1 MMAHRE
7 VTQEQFEHLLDDV
20 TYLQDEAEAL
30 KYVIDQVPYSETP
43 PDQMSILDMLRY
55 LDFLQVH
62 HFRPVVEE
70 VFSENRIL
78 SVTPLSEKEKDFQ
91 TATDSAEKEETD
103 VFTVL
108 KKIIKHRAALTNV
121 VRKIPLIDWERELKD
136 SDGNRK
142 NLFTFA
148 SEMVSAERKI
158 LKEIA
163 DLVLI
168 HQNEKLSNREI
179 NQKVEQ
185 RKSEMD
191 Q

>member
-1 MMAHRE
+1 MAHRE

-62 HFRPVVEE
+62 YFRPVIEEVFTENRVITLKPISAESEHFRPAKD
-70 VFSENRIL
+70 SEDEN
-78 SVTPLSEKEKDFQ
+78 
-91 TATDSAEKEETD
+91 ATNI
-103 VFTVL
+103 FTVIH
-108 KKIIKHRAALTNV
+108 KIVKHRAALINV
-121 VRKIPLIDWERELKD
+121 VRKIPLIDWERSLKD
-136 SDGNRK
+136 SDGARK
-142 NLFTFA
+142 TLYEFA
-148 SEMVSAERKI
+148 SEMVRSERKI

-168 HQNEKLSNREI
+168 HQNEKLGKREI
-179 NQKVEQ
+179 NQRVEQ
-185 RKSEMD
+185 RKSEME
-191 Q
+191 

>member
-7 VTQEQFEHLLDDV
+7 VTQEQFKHLLDDV

-62 HFRPVVEE
+62 YFRPALEE
-70 VFSENRIL
+70 VFRETRVITL
-78 SVTPLSEKEKDFQ
+78 SPLSATADDFRSANES
-91 TATDSAEKEETD
+91 TDEEATN
-103 VFTVL
+103 VFRVL
-108 KKIIKHRAALTNV
+108 HKIVKHRAALINV
-121 VRKIPLIDWERELKD
+121 IKGISLVDWERELKD
-136 SDGNRK
+136 TDGKRK
-142 NLFTFA
+142 TLYVFA
-148 SEMVSAERKI
+148 TEMVHSERKI

-168 HQNEKLSNREI
+168 HQNEKLGKREI
-179 NQKVEQ
+179 NQRVEQ
-185 RKSEMD
+185 RKSEME
-191 Q
+191 